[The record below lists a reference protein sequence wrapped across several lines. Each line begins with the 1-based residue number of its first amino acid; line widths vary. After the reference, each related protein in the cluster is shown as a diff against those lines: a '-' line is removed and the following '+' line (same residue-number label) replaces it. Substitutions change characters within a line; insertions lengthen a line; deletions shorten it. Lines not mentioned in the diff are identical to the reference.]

1 MTTKNSSQQVA
12 NLLEEMVTVRLEELI
27 KSEWFQM
34 LVEQTVSKVLREQQE
49 FQELTTK
56 VSELLAEDELFLN
69 KE

>member
-1 MTTKNSSQQVA
+1 MTRKNSSQQVA

-49 FQELTTK
+49 FNEGKYKYQVE
-56 VSELLAEDELFLN
+56 E
-69 KE
+69 

>member
-1 MTTKNSSQQVA
+1 MTAKKSSQQIA

-49 FQELTTK
+49 FNEGKYKYQ
-56 VSELLAEDELFLN
+56 VED
-69 KE
+69 